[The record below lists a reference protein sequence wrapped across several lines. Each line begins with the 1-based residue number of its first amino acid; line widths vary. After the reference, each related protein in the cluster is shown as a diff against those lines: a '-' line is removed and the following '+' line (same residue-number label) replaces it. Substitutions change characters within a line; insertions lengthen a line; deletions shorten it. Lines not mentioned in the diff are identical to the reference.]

1 MTLKAFH
8 FQIDSDKKSKV
19 NAYIFCRNSDDHVYY
34 GTYDTCVRGNG
45 YTAKAM
51 DSNET
56 LCVFNR
62 YN

>member
-1 MTLKAFH
+1 M
-8 FQIDSDKKSKV
+8 
-19 NAYIFCRNSDDHVYY
+19 NAYIFCQNSGNHVYY

-56 LCVFNR
+56 LKVFNR